1 MKKGIWIIAVIIGIL
16 LGTLSIVVFNQ
27 MRQSIPS
34 SAMDIDI
41 DLGNEIANIQQ
52 TNDKASDVSETNV
65 IENEN
70 KIQNTVENEN
80 TVTKEIL
87 DEAPQTEEDKAIQIV
102 KKDYGTDSNVKI
114 AVEGMDENGREIV
127 VVRETETTKAI
138 AFYFVNVSS
147 GTFDKKEMN

>member
-1 MKKGIWIIAVIIGIL
+1 MKKGIWIIAIIIGIL
-16 LGTLSIVVFNQ
+16 LGTLSIVVFNK
-27 MRQSIPS
+27 MRNAIPS
-34 SAMDIDI
+34 STIDI
-41 DLGNEIANIQQ
+41 DLENEIANIQQ
-52 TNDKASDVSETNV
+52 TNDKVNEVSEANV
-65 IENEN
+65 IESDN
-70 KIQNTVENEN
+70 KIQNTVENKSEN

-87 DEAPQTEEDKAIQIV
+87 DEAPQTEENKAIEIV